1 MMSPAVYKTLA
12 ASAVLVT
19 LLSACGGGDDDAD
32 SGDPAPR
39 AIAASAAVGN
49 ASDANLNGVYAS
61 NTIALNEV
69 TKFNPVGGDPETC
82 RFRFAGLQ
90 QAGTTRLMDG
100 DIRYVPGT
108 TELRVAFVSIATIE
122 FRIQG
127 TAGVFIDKPNNRVVF
142 TNAVLTSTQGT
153 GNTITLTGA
162 IPMLGSRPE
171 GC

>member
-1 MMSPAVYKTLA
+1 MRPAFYKFA
-12 ASAVLVT
+12 ASAVLVSV
-19 LLSACGGGDDDAD
+19 LAACGGGDDDAD
-32 SGDPAPR
+32 SGDPQPR
-39 AIAASAAVGN
+39 AIPATIAVPA
-49 ASDANLNGVYAS
+49 ASDASLTGTYSS

-90 QAGTTRLMDG
+90 QSGTTRLMDG

-108 TELRVAFVSIATIE
+108 TELRVAFVSINTIE

-127 TAGVFIDKPNNRVVF
+127 TGGVFIDKPNNRVVF
-142 TNAVLTSTQGT
+142 TNAVLTSTQGSA
-153 GNTITLTGA
+153 NTITLNGA
-162 IPMLGSRPE
+162 IPMLGGRPE

>member
-1 MMSPAVYKTLA
+1 MKPAVYKIFG
-12 ASAVLVT
+12 ASAALLVL
-19 LLSACGGGDDDAD
+19 LAGCGGDDTDPD

-39 AIAASAAVGN
+39 AITASIAVPAASDSALVGTY
-49 ASDANLNGVYAS
+49 SS
-61 NTIALNEV
+61 STIALNEV

-90 QAGTTRLMDG
+90 QAGTPRLMDG

-108 TELRVAFVSIATIE
+108 TELRVAFTSINGTE

-127 TAGVFIDKPNNRVVF
+127 TGGVFVDKPNNRVVF
-142 TNAVLTSTQGT
+142 TNAVLTSTQGSS
-153 GNTITLTGA
+153 NTITLNGA
-162 IPMLGSRPE
+162 IPMLPNRPE